1 VKYTMAL
8 VQRKLGHN
16 VIHLIYPLRTRTK
29 ASRTEDEQIELAGDW
44 QKLMTGDNR
53 KRKHQYYY
61 PSTYSKQYEVIS
73 EETIIK
79 YFHPNVHH
87 VLFSNLYNQNNVGM
101 KIYQYQ
107 GTRQPRIF
115 QAYEVNKG
123 KVDEHPK
130 YQFEWL
136 ATELYQFQKS
146 HFLVVRLS
154 LYENKQ
160 FDTETKSFKKGQL
173 SVADW
178 SRFTNRIRINHLKYA
193 TQNHLFVCSENEPK
207 RLFFEYVHEF
217 LHNEPDL
224 QKHFIISSRFF
235 YENDEFL
242 TMEKEKGYLL
252 REPMAFVQGLVTKVD
267 PLNKQ
272 WNDRELYT
280 LLSIDDYEGESGG
293 EELFIKEFVHS
304 HTYRR
309 WSNYHTFYTAI
320 DYGAITAASSFV
332 SPIYEGHED
341 QQKLGDDFVGNHIYQ
356 HHCNHYLIL
365 VLLQLYYREELLEI
379 LGDFS
384 NLRAFDK
391 HDEEIGKARKVID
404 KYYNLNQYFVFDR
417 LTNEIQGLELW
428 KFYQQTFA
436 TNELYRSVQQDMH
449 ELNQRL
455 IEYENKNQSAE
466 LKLLTVL
473 AGLTGLLGMNRII
486 SDNDSSFSWISMF
499 ANTALVGKMLEIVAI
514 MLVFVII
521 GYSAIFV
528 YDSRKII
535 KISKNPSKIRKCIFG
550 ALGSLIFLQLMHWI
564 VHLF

>member
-1 VKYTMAL
+1 VKYIMAL
-8 VQRKLGHN
+8 VQRKLGYN
-16 VIHLIYPLRTRTK
+16 VIHLIYPLRSTK
-29 ASRTEDEQIELAGDW
+29 KKVEQIELAGDW
-44 QKLMTGDNR
+44 QKLMTGDNG
-53 KRKHQYYY
+53 KRKKQYYY
-61 PSTYSKQYEVIS
+61 PLTYSKQYEVIS

-87 VLFSNLYNQNNVGM
+87 VLFSNLYIYNQNNVGM

-136 ATELYQFQKS
+136 ATELYQFQNS

-193 TQNHLFVCSENEPK
+193 AQPHLLVCSENGPK

-217 LHNEPDL
+217 LHNDPNL
-224 QKHFIISSRFF
+224 QNHFIISSRSFH
-235 YENDEFL
+235 ENDEFL
-242 TMEKEKGYLL
+242 TKEKGKGYLL

-267 PLNKQ
+267 NNQ
-272 WNDRELYT
+272 WNDLELYT

-293 EELFIKEFVHS
+293 EEPFIKEFVHS
-304 HTYRR
+304 HAYKR
-309 WSNYHTFYTAI
+309 WSKYQTFYTAI
-320 DYGAITAASSFV
+320 DYGAITAASSSV
-332 SPIYEGHED
+332 SPAYEGDE
-341 QQKLGDDFVGNHIYQ
+341 KAYDFVGDDLYQ

-384 NLRAFDK
+384 KLRAFDK
-391 HDEEIGKARKVID
+391 DYKEIENARDVID
-404 KYYNLNQYFVFDR
+404 KYYDLNQYFVFDR

-486 SDNDSSFSWISMF
+486 SDNDPSFSWISKF
-499 ANTALVGKMLEIVAI
+499 ANTALVGKTLEIVAI
-514 MLVFVII
+514 ILVFVII

-528 YDSRKII
+528 YDSQKII
-535 KISKNPSKIRKCIFG
+535 KISRNPSKIRKWFYG
-550 ALGSLIFLQLMHWI
+550 VLVFLIFLQLIHWI